1 MSSPDGVV
9 LVTGG
14 SRGIGAA
21 TCVLAAERGFD
32 VLVNYVADAAAA
44 DAVVAR
50 VRATGRQARAVRGDV
65 ADEGDVPAMFD
76 AALALGPLAGV
87 VNNAGITGN
96 TPGRLD
102 EQSAAT
108 VRRVLDVNV
117 TGVFLCSREA
127 VRRMSTR
134 HGGAGGAIVNVTST
148 AARLGSAGEWVH
160 YAASKAAVETLSF
173 GLAREVA
180 GEGVRVNVVAPGGV
194 RTDLHAAAGMPER
207 PELMAARTPMGRVGE
222 PEEIAEAILWLL
234 GPGASYATG
243 SVLTVGG
250 GL

>member
-1 MSSPDGVV
+1 MSAGVV

-21 TCVLAAERGFD
+21 TCLLAARSGYD
-32 VLVNYVADAAAA
+32 VLVNYADDAAAA
-44 DAVVAR
+44 DRVVSR
-50 VRATGRQARAVRGDV
+50 VRETGRDAVAVRGDV
-65 ADEGDVPAMFD
+65 ADEAGVVAMFD
-76 AALALGPLAGV
+76 AAQALGPLAGV

-96 TPGRLD
+96 SPGRLD
-102 EQSAAT
+102 EQSVET
-108 VRRVLDVNV
+108 VRRVMDVNV

-134 HGGAGGAIVNVTST
+134 YGGAGGAIVNVSST

-160 YAASKAAVETLSF
+160 YAASKAAVETMSF

-180 GEGVRVNVVAPGGV
+180 REGVRVNVVAPGSV
-194 RTDLHAAAGMPER
+194 QTDLHAAAGLPDRPER
-207 PELMAARTPMGRVGE
+207 MAAVIPQGRVGN
-222 PEEIAEAILWLL
+222 PEEIAEAIVWLV
-234 GPGASYATG
+234 GHGASYANG
-243 SVLTVGG
+243 AVLTVSG

>member
-1 MSSPDGVV
+1 MSVV

-21 TCVLAAERGFD
+21 TCVLAAERGHD
-32 VLVNYVADAAAA
+32 VVFGYTSDSAAA
-44 DAVVAR
+44 DAVTER
-50 VRATGRQARAVRGDV
+50 VRSLGRAAVAVRGDV
-65 ADEGDVPAMFD
+65 AVERDVEALFD
-76 AALALGPLAGV
+76 AAGELGPLTGV

-96 TPGRLD
+96 SPGRLD

-108 VRRVLDVNV
+108 VRRVLEVNV
-117 TGVFLCSREA
+117 TGVFLCCRAA

-134 HGGAGGAIVNVTST
+134 YGGAGGAIVNVTST

-160 YAASKAAVETLSF
+160 YAASKAAVETMSF

-180 GEGVRVNVVAPGGV
+180 REGVRVNVVAPGSV
-194 RTDLHAAAGMPER
+194 RTDLHAAAGMPDR
-207 PELMAARTPMGRVGE
+207 PERMAALTPAGRVGE
-222 PEEIAEAILWLL
+222 PGEIAEAIIWLL
-234 GPGASYATG
+234 GAGASYATG
-243 SVLTVGG
+243 SVLTVSG